1 MMDLDDEIP
10 CDELEDD
17 EIPWHELEDDEI
29 PSHELEDDEFRGTNE
44 KTTTLETSFNR
55 TKGGATPTTGTCVA
69 NLESMRVNP
78 RPLRSASL

>member
-10 CDELEDD
+10 RDELEDD
-17 EIPWHELEDDEI
+17 EIPWHELED
-29 PSHELEDDEFRGTNE
+29 PMRRGTNQ

-69 NLESMRVNP
+69 NLEKY
-78 RPLRSASL
+78 